1 MNIKAILA
9 GAVSG
14 FVAALVTDLNA
25 WSKSTPKGEPN
36 APFDFKLA
44 FQRWVAGAMTGGMA
58 AMGWNA
64 TVEV

>member
-1 MNIKAILA
+1 MDIKAVIA

-14 FVAALVTDLNA
+14 FVSALVIDVSA
-25 WSKSTPKGEPN
+25 WSKSNKKDGS
-36 APFDFKLA
+36 AFDFKLA
-44 FQRWVAGAMTGGMA
+44 FQRWIAGAMTGGMA

>member
-1 MNIKAILA
+1 MDIKAVIA

-14 FVAALVTDLNA
+14 FVSALVIDISA
-25 WSKSTPKGEPN
+25 WSKSTPKGEAN
-36 APFDFKLA
+36 APFDWGLA
-44 FQRWVAGAMTGGMA
+44 LKRWVAGAMTGGMA